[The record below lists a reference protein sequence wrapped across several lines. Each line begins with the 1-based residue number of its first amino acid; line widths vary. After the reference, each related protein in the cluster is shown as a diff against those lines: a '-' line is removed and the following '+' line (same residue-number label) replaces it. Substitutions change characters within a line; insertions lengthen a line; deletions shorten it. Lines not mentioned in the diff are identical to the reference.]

1 MLRIINPA
9 TEAVIDEL
17 DTDTADSVAVK
28 FKAAKFAQKDWAA
41 RPLQDRIAII
51 ERFGSLLQERKD
63 SLAKTLSSEMGKPV
77 GQAQGEIEAVAPRVA
92 YFLKQV
98 PPFLDEVEVH
108 STQNGSM
115 RELLTYE
122 PLGVI
127 GNISAWNYPFF
138 VGANVFLPA
147 LLTGNAVMYKPSEFA
162 TLTGIGIA
170 EALHD
175 AGVPEEVFPVLIG
188 GGDVGAALLE
198 QDLGGVYFTGSHATG
213 VKVAQAASKKLMR
226 VQLELGGKDPAYVCD
241 DVDAKSAAQ
250 SLASGVFYN
259 TGQSCCSIERVY
271 VHEKLYDAFVDAFLE
286 EVASFKMGDPMQ
298 EGIFIGPLTRDPQR
312 AVLQK
317 QVDDALAKGA
327 TLRCGGARVEGP
339 GYYYQPTV
347 LTEVNG
353 QMDVMR
359 EESFGPI
366 IGIEKVADDASALAA
381 MNESRYGLT
390 ASVFCQSEERARAIM
405 AKLEAGSAYWNCC
418 DRVSPNLPWTG
429 WKDSGI
435 GSTLGLDGIRAF
447 LQSKGWHLRR
457 P

>member
-17 DTDTADSVAVK
+17 DMDTADSVAAK
-28 FKAAKFAQKDWAA
+28 FQAAKVAQKDWAA
-41 RPLQDRIAII
+41 RPLGDRITVI
-51 ERFGSLLQERKD
+51 ERFGKILQERKD
-63 SLAKTLSSEMGKPV
+63 SLAKTLSAEMGKPV
-77 GQAQGEIEAVAPRVA
+77 GQAQGEIGGVAPRVK
-92 YFLKQV
+92 YFVKQV
-98 PPFLDEVEVH
+98 PPFLDQVEVH
-108 STQNGSM
+108 SNQNGSM

-138 VGANVFLPA
+138 VGANVFVPA

-162 TLTGIGIA
+162 MLTGIGIA

-175 AGVPEEVFPVLIG
+175 AGVPKDVFPLLIG
-188 GGDVGAALLE
+188 GGDIGAALLE

-213 VKVAQAASKKLMR
+213 VKIAQAASKKLMR

-250 SLASGVFYN
+250 NVASGVFYN

-271 VHEKLYDAFVDAFLE
+271 VHEKVYDAFVDAFLE

-298 EGIFIGPLTRDPQR
+298 EGTFIGPLTREPQR
-312 AVLQK
+312 AVLQN

-405 AKLEAGSAYWNCC
+405 AKLEAGNTYWNCC
-418 DRVSPNLPWTG
+418 DRVSANLPWTG

-447 LQSKGWHLRR
+447 LQPKGWHLRR

>member
-17 DTDTADSVAVK
+17 DTDTPETVAEK
-28 FKAAKFAQKDWAA
+28 FNAAKKAQKDWAL
-41 RPLQDRIAII
+41 RPLADRMSVV
-51 ERFGSLLQERKD
+51 ERFGVILQERKD

-77 GQAQGEIEAVAPRVA
+77 AQAQGEIGGVAPRVE

-98 PPFLDEVEVH
+98 PPFLDPVEVH
-108 STQNGSM
+108 ANQNGSM

-162 TLTGIGIA
+162 TLTGLGIA
-170 EALHD
+170 QALYD
-175 AGVPEEVFPVLIG
+175 AGLPEDVFPTLVG
-188 GGDVGAALLE
+188 GGAIGAALLE
-198 QDLGGVYFTGSHATG
+198 QNLGGIYFTGSHATG

-241 DVDAKSAAQ
+241 DVDAKWAAENV
-250 SLASGVFYN
+250 ASGVFYN

-271 VHEKLYDAFVDAFLE
+271 VHENIYDAFVEEFLK
-286 EVASFKMGDPMQ
+286 EVASFKMGDPM
-298 EGIFIGPLTRDPQR
+298 EDGVFIGPLTRDPQR
-312 AVLQK
+312 DVIQK
-317 QVDDALAKGA
+317 QVDDAVAKGA
-327 TLRCGGARVEGP
+327 RLCCGGAKVDGP

-347 LTEVNG
+347 LTNVSADMEVMQG
-353 QMDVMR
+353 
-359 EESFGPI
+359 ESFGPV
-366 IGIEKVADDASALAA
+366 IGIEKVSDDAAALEA
-381 MNESRYGLT
+381 MNDSRYGLT
-390 ASVFCQSEERARAIM
+390 ASVFCKSEDRAR
-405 AKLEAGSAYWNCC
+405 KVLDGLEAGSVYWNCC

-429 WKDSGI
+429 WKDSGV

-447 LQSKGWHLRR
+447 VQPKGWHLRR
-457 P
+457 S

>member
-17 DTDTADSVAVK
+17 DMDTAESV
-28 FKAAKFAQKDWAA
+28 AAKFKIAKLAQKEWAA
-41 RPLQDRIAII
+41 RPLQDRMAMI
-51 ERFGSLLQERKD
+51 ERFGVLLKERKD
-63 SLAKTLSSEMGKPV
+63 SLAKTLSMEMGKPV
-77 GQAQGEIEAVAPRVA
+77 AQAQGEIGGVGPRVQ

-108 STQNGSM
+108 SNQNGSM

-162 TLTGIGIA
+162 MLTGLGIA
-170 EALHD
+170 QALYD
-175 AGVPEEVFPVLIG
+175 AGIPEEVFPTLVG
-188 GGDVGAALLE
+188 GGEVGAALLE

-241 DVDAKSAAQ
+241 DVDATSAAKNV
-250 SLASGVFYN
+250 ASGVFYN

-271 VHEKLYDAFVDAFLE
+271 VHEKLYDAFVEAFLE
-286 EVASFKMGDPMQ
+286 EVASFKMGDPME
-298 EGIFIGPLTRDPQR
+298 EGVFIGPLTRDAQR
-312 AVLQK
+312 AVIQA
-317 QVDDALAKGA
+317 QVDDAVAKGA
-327 TLRCGGARVEGP
+327 TLRCGGAQVDGT

-353 QMDVMR
+353 EMDVMR

-366 IGIEKVADDASALAA
+366 IGIEKVADDAAALAA
-381 MNESRYGLT
+381 MNDSRYGLT

-405 AKLEAGSAYWNCC
+405 THLEAGSAYWNCC

-429 WKDSGI
+429 WKDSGV
-435 GSTLGLDGIRAF
+435 GSTLGHDGIRAF
-447 LQSKGWHLRR
+447 LQPKGWHLRR